1 MLAFSINKQENE
13 NKKADDNMYIGKMG
27 WGKIEDSNSS
37 FVNAVKGDNDI
48 VYCTVYDK
56 VWGYKDIL
64 KSYPYE
70 IEDDYSIYTINDRK
84 VYIIHKTNEVI
95 FFGKEQNFE
104 KDELFYQSLKLKLND
119 NPEYDLSNL

>member
-1 MLAFSINKQENE
+1 MLAFSINNQAEK
-13 NKKADDNMYIGKMG
+13 NKRGVDGMYVGIMG
-27 WGKIEDSNSS
+27 WGKVEDSDSS
-37 FVNAVKGDNDI
+37 FVNAVKGDNDMI
-48 VYCTVYDK
+48 YCTVYDK

-64 KSYPYE
+64 KSYPYK
-70 IEDDYSIYTINDRK
+70 IEDDYSVYTINDRK
-84 VYIIHKTNEVI
+84 VYIIHKTNEVV